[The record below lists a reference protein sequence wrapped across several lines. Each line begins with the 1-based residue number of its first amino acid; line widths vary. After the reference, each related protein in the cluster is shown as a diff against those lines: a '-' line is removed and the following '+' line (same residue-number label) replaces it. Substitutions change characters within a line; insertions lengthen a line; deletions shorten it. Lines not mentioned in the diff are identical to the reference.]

1 MENQEQQN
9 EARIGGSEL
18 NAGLAVLFG
27 SRWIV
32 TREVPRERNGPEMIA
47 ICRNEDLAISVIRAR
62 PDYNKYG
69 IEYDAIEVDNYE

>member
-1 MENQEQQN
+1 MNDQKTNYALTES
-9 EARIGGSEL
+9 RL
-18 NAGLAVLFG
+18 NDGLAVLFG

-62 PDYNKYG
+62 SDHNKYG
-69 IEYDAIEVDNYE
+69 IEYDCIEVDNYE